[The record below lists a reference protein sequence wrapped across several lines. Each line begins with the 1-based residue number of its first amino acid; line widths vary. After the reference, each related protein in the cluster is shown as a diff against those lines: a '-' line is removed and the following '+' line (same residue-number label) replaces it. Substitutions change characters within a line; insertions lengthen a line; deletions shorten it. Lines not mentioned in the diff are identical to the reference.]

1 MKKATLE
8 NMITE
13 MVNPIISKYI
23 CELVDVEYVKEGPHF
38 YLRVFID
45 KPGGVTIDDCQ
56 KVSEELSTLL
66 DEKDPI
72 EENYFLEVSSPG
84 LDRPLKNDKDLERSI
99 GRDIEISLYKQ
110 INGKKKYTGKLVKFD
125 DDNIFISDEKDEEIQ
140 LKREII
146 SKINLAIKF

>member
-1 MKKATLE
+1 MKKAMLE
-8 NMITE
+8 SMITE
-13 MVNPIISKYI
+13 MVNPILSKYS
-23 CELVDVEYVKEGPHF
+23 CDLVDVEYVKEGPHF

-56 KVSEELSTLL
+56 KVSEDLSAFL

-99 GRDIEISLYKQ
+99 GKDIEISLYKQ
-110 INGKKKYTGKLVKFD
+110 INGKKKYIGKLVKFD
-125 DDNIFISDEKDEEIQ
+125 DNNLYFNDEKDKEIQ
-140 LKREII
+140 IDREII
-146 SKINLAIKF
+146 SKVNLAIKF